1 MRPVLFEHDTD
12 LLDVTAWVCVEL
24 RGWGCLCAQDAWLP
38 RATYLGVVMASLA
51 PSGVRHAAVSSRLL
65 TSGMAKISAAATLL
79 ARSRFRGR
87 GSTMLAVEATSTS
100 DVYRGAQRLSNE
112 TAGLSMFRCV
122 PVLGLVLNLPHR
134 SFPAG
139 PELRSDYRSGSG
151 NRVS

>member
-1 MRPVLFEHDTD
+1 MPVRSRRMVATCDIS
-12 LLDVTAWVCVEL
+12 WV
-24 RGWGCLCAQDAWLP
+24 WS
-38 RATYLGVVMASLA
+38 MASLA
-51 PSGVRHAAVSSRLL
+51 PSAVRHAAISSRLL
-65 TSGMAKISAAATLL
+65 TSGMPKISAASTLL

-87 GSTMLAVEATSTS
+87 GSTMLAVEAASTS

-112 TAGLSMFRCV
+112 TAGLSMVRRV

-139 PELRSDYRSGSG
+139 PELRSNYGSGSG